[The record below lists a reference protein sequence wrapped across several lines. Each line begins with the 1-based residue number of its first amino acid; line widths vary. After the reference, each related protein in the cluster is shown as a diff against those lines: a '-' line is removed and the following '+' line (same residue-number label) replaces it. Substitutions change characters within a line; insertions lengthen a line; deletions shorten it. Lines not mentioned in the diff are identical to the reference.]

1 MRRAARRSIHTAK
14 RLAKRA
20 TTTALGLVSH
30 IPVKPARRERVIS
43 LVESLRPRVP
53 ETWREETFLTR
64 YGPPTDGGYLIPDD
78 LEGIR
83 ALFSP
88 GIGALT
94 GFDEDVAKRGIRV
107 HAADGSIDPHQLP
120 SDPGFTSFVRK
131 HVSGHDSSTTMTL
144 DTWVQAHEPRVEDDL
159 MLQMDVEGDEFVTLL
174 ACSPETLKRFR
185 ILVVEV
191 HGLHNLWVP
200 AFLDVAEAMFQ
211 RLEASHQ
218 CVHAHANNYERVNHT
233 TGLSMPNVL
242 ELMYWRRDRLG
253 DAPLV
258 AATQLPHPLD
268 ARNTPSRPDVAL
280 PSIW

>member
-1 MRRAARRSIHTAK
+1 MRRASRRSIHNAK

-20 TTTALGLVSH
+20 ATTALGFVGL
-30 IPVKPARRERVIS
+30 IPVKRARRERVIS

-53 ETWREETFLTR
+53 ETWSKETFLTR
-64 YGPPTDGGYLIPDD
+64 YGPPSDGGYLIPDD
-78 LEGIR
+78 VEGIR

-94 GFDEDVAKRGIRV
+94 GFDEDVAKRGIHV

-131 HVSGHDSSTTMTL
+131 HVSALDSSTTMTL

-159 MLQMDVEGDEFVTLL
+159 MLQMDIEGDEFVTLL
-174 ACSPETLKRFR
+174 ACSPQTLQRFR

-191 HGLHNLWVP
+191 HWLHNLWIP
-200 AFLDVAEAMFQ
+200 AFLDIAEVTFQ

-218 CVHAHANNYERVNHT
+218 CVHAHANNYERVSVT
-233 TGLSMPNVL
+233 AGLAMPDVL
-242 ELMYWRRDRLG
+242 ELTYWRRDRLG

-268 ARNTPSRPDVAL
+268 APNAPSRPDVAL
-280 PSIW
+280 PSVW